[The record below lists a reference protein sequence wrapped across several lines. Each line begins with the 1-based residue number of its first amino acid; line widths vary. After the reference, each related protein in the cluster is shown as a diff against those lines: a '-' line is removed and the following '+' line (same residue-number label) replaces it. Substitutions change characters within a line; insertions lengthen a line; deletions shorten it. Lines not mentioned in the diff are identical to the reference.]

1 MFTDKHQFL
10 SFPTKEDRKVYWIG
24 RLVQTKSD
32 TRMDLFTVLPAKT
45 LGMVIDLEDK
55 NDGSAY
61 VLVVRWATGDTFP
74 CYQFSV
80 YSDEGEKH
88 DDKV

>member
-10 SFPTKEDRKVYWIG
+10 SFSNKEDRRAYWIG
-24 RLVQTKSD
+24 RLVQTKSA
-32 TRMDLFTVLPAKT
+32 TRVDLFTVLPAKT
-45 LGMVIDLEDK
+45 LGMVVDLEDR

-74 CYQFSV
+74 CYQYSV
-80 YSDEGEKH
+80 YSDEGGKS